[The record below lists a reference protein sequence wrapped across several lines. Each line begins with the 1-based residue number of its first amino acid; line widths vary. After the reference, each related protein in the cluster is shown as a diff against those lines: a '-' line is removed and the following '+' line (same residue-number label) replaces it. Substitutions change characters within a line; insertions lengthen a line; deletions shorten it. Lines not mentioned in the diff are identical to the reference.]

1 MIKHSDRRVSCWW
14 GDRWGFMC
22 SPNRLG
28 PSGRC
33 LQADHQSEKQQLL
46 DCRLGICSDCVW
58 AAVCGFGEPL
68 SSKHLHHMQP
78 SLAFVIREEEKLF
91 SPPHDRSKNPAMFR
105 ASLRRSRT
113 SHLWVLDLQREVLRR
128 SAGHCEGKITDVV
141 LFLNIFDN
149 WKSQS
154 APTDHQTACGLWCHP
169 WRRLDRACCW
179 PQHGSCIPCSSSDR
193 SWCTTGRPRQRPEWG
208 TEKKKHVLQQVVYS
222 LVSLL
227 TLTAT

>member
-14 GDRWGFMC
+14 GDRWGFTC

-91 SPPHDRSKNPAMFR
+91 SPPHDRSKHPAMFR

-113 SHLWVLDLQREVLRR
+113 SHLRVLDLQREVLRR

-149 WKSQS
+149 WKSKSLNQ
-154 APTDHQTACGLWCHP
+154 HQQT
-169 WRRLDRACCW
+169 
-179 PQHGSCIPCSSSDR
+179 I
-193 SWCTTGRPRQRPEWG
+193 RQRADCDVIRGDAWTVLVVG
-208 TEKKKHVLQQVVYS
+208 HNTEVVFRVLP
-222 LVSLL
+222 
-227 TLTAT
+227 